1 MRKIP
6 IIMVAIGIFLLLFA
20 PFTAVSVLPEN
31 IEPGDTFIYSI
42 SEWDVPWEQIIGPDP
57 GIDVSRLVL
66 DLSGS
71 TLGVKIMDTYDN
83 GYYLFDIYVVL
94 GKTIK
99 IPLPDD
105 ADPQLYEIFG
115 DEFTLEEGVGLGIGS
130 LPGSD
135 LMAVFAAMED
145 NPGIPFYLNPD
156 EWVSYQAYFEGE
168 STSEVPIE
176 VTNEDGS
183 DFIVSASGTDDGVD
197 ISMTIEWF
205 RDGDYA
211 GVFKGINAVQDGDL
225 DGDGV
230 DEHLE
235 VAVSFDKKEH
245 NPLPVFIR
253 NKDDLTLTMETAQME
268 YTSGGFF
275 AEDDIDDVLV
285 YAEDV
290 IEDLEGETMAIYN
303 IQDVMGCYYNTSM
316 TSYMID
322 LETFD
327 GSLEDAGS
335 TWFNGFTGYPVFNQ
349 SEYLIIY
356 PSNLIDSISLMV
368 YDLPYDSWSMSY
380 SLVPMGAP
388 GITPDWDMWKAST
401 ATVAELMQIAEKGI
415 KNFADEPEVT
425 DMGIDLNSLDML
437 YELRYGNGVYFFYTE
452 MAFNLGWDAGSMS
465 ELPPGLTTDSEM
477 SAKAT
482 MESWIAYKEDGSL
495 AGAGM
500 YMDVSVAVQNM
511 PMETD
516 YVSGDLN
523 MKMTLETKSDKIT
536 DLPDPEEADPIAGG
550 DGGGDGLTPGFETVP
565 VLLFMAAIVI
575 VVRRRR

>member
-6 IIMVAIGIFLLLFA
+6 ILMVAIGIFLLLFA
-20 PFTAVSVLPEN
+20 PFTAVSVMPEN

-42 SEWDVPWEQIIGPDP
+42 SNWDVPWEQLVGSDP
-57 GIDVSRLVL
+57 GIDVTRLVL

-105 ADPQLYEIFG
+105 ADPELNEIFG
-115 DEFTLEEGVGLGIGS
+115 DEFTLEEGVGIGVGS

-135 LMAVFAAMED
+135 LMAVFAEMEE

-156 EWVSYQAYFEGE
+156 EWTSYQAFFESE
-168 STSEVPIE
+168 STSDVTVE
-176 VTNEDGS
+176 VTNEAGS
-183 DFIVSASGTDDGVD
+183 EFMVNATGTDDGVD
-197 ISMTIEWF
+197 ISLVIEWF

-211 GVFKGINAVQDGDL
+211 GVFKGINAVQDGDM
-225 DGDGV
+225 DEDGV
-230 DEHLE
+230 DEHVE

-268 YTSGGFF
+268 YTSGGFL
-275 AEDDIDDVLV
+275 AEDDIDDILV
-285 YAEDV
+285 FVEDE
-290 IEDLEGETMAIYN
+290 IEDLEGETMAIYEIN
-303 IQDVMGCYYNTSM
+303 DVKGCYYNTSM
-316 TSYMID
+316 IGYTID
-322 LETFD
+322 PETFD

-335 TWFNGFTGYPVFNQ
+335 IWFNGFTGFPVINQ
-349 SEYLIIY
+349 AEFFLIY
-356 PSNLIDSISLMV
+356 PSNLIDSISLMAF
-368 YDLPYDSWSMSY
+368 DFPYDQWSMSY
-380 SLVPMGAP
+380 GLVPLGAP

-401 ATVAELMQIAEKGI
+401 KTVAEIMQIAEKSI
-415 KNFADEPEVT
+415 KSFADEPEVT
-425 DMGIDLNSLDML
+425 DVGLDLNSLDLL
-437 YELRYGNGVYFFYTE
+437 YELRYGSGVYFFYSE
-452 MAFNLGWDAGSMS
+452 MKFNLDWDAGSMS
-465 ELPPGLTTDSEM
+465 DLPAGLTTDSEM
-477 SAKAT
+477 SAKAA

-500 YMDVSVAVQNM
+500 YMDASFAFQNM

-516 YVSGDLN
+516 YVSGDIN
-523 MKMTLETKSDKIT
+523 MKITLETKSDKIS

-550 DGGGDGLTPGFETVP
+550 GGGGDGLTPGFETVP

-575 VVRRRR
+575 VVRRRK